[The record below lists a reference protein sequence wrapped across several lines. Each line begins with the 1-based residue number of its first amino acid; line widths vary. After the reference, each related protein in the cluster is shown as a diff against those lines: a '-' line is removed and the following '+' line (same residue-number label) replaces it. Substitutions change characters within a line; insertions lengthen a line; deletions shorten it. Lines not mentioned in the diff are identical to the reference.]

1 MTLIKHFL
9 CSRLGFAGF
18 IYIYIYKLD
27 PQSKPVQRKL
37 WLVWPSIFYR
47 VFPIAQQIKNPPAM
61 QGCRFDSW
69 VRKIP
74 GGGNGNP
81 FLYFCLENPR
91 TEKPGGLQ
99 SMGLESFRH
108 NWATKHSWAH
118 IRVQAL
124 FTDVYTEIP
133 LLSNSTVWYK
143 IAPTIWSCSSTQ
155 WQEHIFE
162 CGLDPDPLVK
172 QDLTF
177 LLSSHLMGF

>member
-1 MTLIKHFL
+1 MFQTWF
-9 CSRLGFAGF
+9 CRF
-18 IYIYIYKLD
+18 YIYINSLD

-47 VFPIAQQIKNPPAM
+47 VFPNSSTDKESTCNAGVQVWFLGREDPW
-61 QGCRFDSW
+61 R
-69 VRKIP
+69 RKWQPIP
-74 GGGNGNP
+74 I
-81 FLYFCLENPR
+81 FL
-91 TEKPGGLQ
+91 PGKSQDREAWWLQ

-133 LLSNSTVWYK
+133 LLSNPTVWYK

-162 CGLDPDPLVK
+162 CGLDTDPLVK